1 MDEQNPR
8 EDLVETIF
16 RNGTITV
23 VGVLLAFS
31 LGFVSQWA
39 ANPLPW
45 KLEDIFAIGPLLIGI
60 VLQMRALAML
70 LRMDCLRRRVFERAN
85 RIFMTGVVL
94 TAAGVGMAI
103 LLDLFRLAA
112 QHAAA

>member
-1 MDEQNPR
+1 MDEQNPK

-45 KLEDIFAIGPLLIGI
+45 RLSDVFAVGPLLIGI
-60 VLQMRALAML
+60 VLQMRALAIL
-70 LRMDCLRRRVFERAN
+70 LRMDCLHRRVFERAN
-85 RIFMTGVVL
+85 RIFMTGVIL
-94 TAAGVGMAI
+94 TAAGVAMAI
-103 LLDLFRLAA
+103 VLDLLRLATLGSTA
-112 QHAAA
+112 